1 MGNYYPKSKVETKG
15 FTARYYDT
23 LMNII
28 TFGKYSSFIEK
39 VIELMRIRP
48 PDRILDLG
56 AGTGRNACLMM
67 KYLSKEGKLIGTDIS
82 QEMIFQFRKKC
93 ANFPNAKIIHARI
106 DQSLPFRE
114 GFDKIFISFVLHGF
128 PQDVRKVIIK
138 SVFEVLKRN
147 GSFFILDYNEFSY
160 NETPFYLK
168 VPFKLIECSYAF
180 DFIGRDW
187 KQILAN
193 HNFGGFEEFLFFK
206 DYVRLLEAK
215 KLDDNEENRIRIAIP
230 TNDGINIFQ
239 GMLGRAKKMFIYEIK
254 KEMRC
259 RLIEK
264 RNNPFANTMQHL
276 KTLDVYEL
284 LRDCVI
290 IISGNI
296 GKKGIKRLQERGI
309 KLFFKKGN
317 MQEAL
322 TDAIK
327 EEGLQKNKDGS

>member
-23 LMNII
+23 LMSIV

-56 AGTGRNACLMM
+56 AGTGRNACLMV
-67 KYLSKEGKLIGTDIS
+67 KYLSKEGKLIGIDIS
-82 QEMIFQFRKKC
+82 QQMISRFRKKC
-93 ANFPNAKIIHARI
+93 ANFPNAKIIHARV
-106 DQSLPFRE
+106 DQTLPFIE
-114 GFDKIFISFVLHGF
+114 GFDKVFISFVLHGF

-138 SVFEVLKRN
+138 SVFEVLKVN

-160 NETPFYLK
+160 NETSFYLK
-168 VPFKLIECSYAF
+168 VPFKLIECPYAF

-215 KLDDNEENRIRIAIP
+215 KLDGNKENRIRIAIP

-239 GMLGRAKKMFIYEIK
+239 GMLGRAKEMFIYELK
-254 KEMRC
+254 RGMQYG
-259 RLIEK
+259 LIEK
-264 RNNPFANTMQHL
+264 RNNPFANTIQHL

-284 LRDCVI
+284 LGDCAI

-296 GKKGIKRLQERGI
+296 GKKGIKRLQERGM

-327 EEGLQKNKDGS
+327 EEGLQKNKDEP

>member
-1 MGNYYPKSKVETKG
+1 MNNYYPKSKVEIKG
-15 FTARYYDT
+15 FTARYYDV
-23 LMNII
+23 LMDII
-28 TFGKYSSFIEK
+28 TFGEYSSFIEK
-39 VIELMRIRP
+39 VIELMRISP
-48 PDRILDLG
+48 LDRILDLG
-56 AGTGRNACLMM
+56 AGTGRNTCLMM
-67 KYLSKEGKLIGTDIS
+67 KHLSKEGKLIGIDIS
-82 QEMIFQFRKKC
+82 QQMISQFRKKC
-93 ANFPNAKIIHARI
+93 TNFPNAKIIHARI
-106 DQSLPFRE
+106 DQSLPFTE
-114 GFDKIFISFVLHGF
+114 EFDKVFISFVLHGF

-138 SVFEVLKRN
+138 NVFKALKAN

-160 NETPFYLK
+160 KETPFYLK
-168 VPFKLIECSYAF
+168 VPLKLIECPYAF

-215 KLDDNEENRIRIAIP
+215 KMDDDKENRIRIAIP

-239 GMLGRAKKMFIYEIK
+239 GMLGRAKEMFIYEIK
-254 KEMRC
+254 RGMQC

-264 RNNPFANTMQHL
+264 RNNQFANTMQHL

-284 LRDCVI
+284 LHDCAI
-290 IISGNI
+290 IISSSI
-296 GKKGIKRLQERGI
+296 GKKGIKRLQERGM

-322 TDAIK
+322 ADAIK
-327 EEGLQKNKDGS
+327 EEKLQKNK

>member
-1 MGNYYPKSKVETKG
+1 
-15 FTARYYDT
+15 
-23 LMNII
+23 
-28 TFGKYSSFIEK
+28 
-39 VIELMRIRP
+39 
-48 PDRILDLG
+48 
-56 AGTGRNACLMM
+56 
-67 KYLSKEGKLIGTDIS
+67 
-82 QEMIFQFRKKC
+82 
-93 ANFPNAKIIHARI
+93 
-106 DQSLPFRE
+106 
-114 GFDKIFISFVLHGF
+114 
-128 PQDVRKVIIK
+128 
-138 SVFEVLKRN
+138 
-147 GSFFILDYNEFSY
+147 
-160 NETPFYLK
+160 
-168 VPFKLIECSYAF
+168 
-180 DFIGRDW
+180 
-187 KQILAN
+187 LAN
-193 HNFGGFEEFLFFK
+193 HNFGGFEKFLFFK
-206 DYVRLLEAK
+206 DYIRLLEAK
-215 KLDDNEENRIRIAIP
+215 KLDGDKENRIRIAIP

-239 GMLGRAKKMFIYEIK
+239 GMLGRAKEMFIYEIK

-327 EEGLQKNKDGS
+327 EEGLQKNKDEP